1 MLFVFQLSSREVDQE
16 QAPGHS
22 SPCLL
27 PETQQT
33 RREPPSMGMDY
44 LSVPPA
50 LAWGRTR
57 ASAHSPLFRL
67 YNSTHMIIPIKVI
80 PVRSCN
86 QQW

>member
-1 MLFVFQLSSREVDQE
+1 MGKNIKDLFVCSGFLQLSPREVDQE

-22 SPCLL
+22 SPCLP

-33 RREPPSMGMDY
+33 RREPPSLGMDY

-57 ASAHSPLFRL
+57 ASAHSPLFRQGFTL
-67 YNSTHMIIPIKVI
+67 TRAHFWK
-80 PVRSCN
+80 
-86 QQW
+86 